1 MTTLLADV
9 RYGCRMLVRN
19 PSFAAVGILTL
30 GLGIGVNAA
39 MFSVLNAVILRS
51 LPYSEPERLVVIHG
65 AREGDTRDLS
75 VSLPDIEDWRQE
87 VKGLSGLGALSYWTF
102 NLGGD
107 RLPERIL
114 GARVSGDFFE
124 LLGSRP
130 LLGRVLA
137 PSDDRAD
144 APPVALLGYS
154 LWQRLFAGD
163 PEVLGRPILLNGIS
177 HTVVGVMP
185 PGFAYPTREQE
196 MWAPLANELQ
206 GVPRDARFMEALG
219 RLAPRSDLASV
230 QASLN
235 VVTARQAAAH
245 AATNRGWSA
254 RVVPAHEELVA
265 PVRPALLVLSGAVGI
280 VFLIAC
286 ANVANLL
293 LARASARERE
303 VAVRTALGASRW
315 RLARQFMAE
324 NLVLSVAGGAL
335 GIVLGR
341 AGVAVLQRLSP
352 GDIPR
357 LEEAGLDGTVLAF
370 ALAVSLLAGLLLG
383 LVPVVRASRIAPR
396 ASLVEGDRTAGSR
409 SRLRTALVVV
419 QMAMALTLLVGG
431 GLLVQT
437 VRNLLAVPPGF
448 EARRLLSLSVFLTP
462 PRYRALEPQHAWV
475 RQAVA
480 AVERVPGVV
489 SVATVSELPLSDG
502 PVRLKMAVEGRPFD
516 RAAAPSAAFRAV
528 SPAFFT
534 TMGIPLLSGR
544 VPAET
549 DSETAPLVV
558 AVNQAMAR
566 RLWPAESPLGHRIR
580 FVNEEPPRW
589 YEVVGV
595 VGDVKS
601 RGLDAGEEPAA
612 YVPFA
617 QRVVPFVRNVSLVV
631 RTATEPMAPLPSI
644 RKALLGVD
652 AEQPV
657 FGVRTLDE
665 IVSHSVA
672 GRRFQAVLLQAFAGL
687 ALVLAVIGI
696 YGVLSDAV
704 GRRTREIGV
713 RMALGA
719 QPGQVLRLILG
730 EGMAIALGG
739 LALGVP
745 ASLALARTLKALPVR
760 RRARRPVHA
769 GRAQRGAGAVGPAG
783 GVHSRPPRHARR
795 PHGRAARAVA
805 RLRARLASG
814 RPTSLRLTGIP

>member
-1 MTTLLADV
+1 
-9 RYGCRMLVRN
+9 
-19 PSFAAVGILTL
+19 
-30 GLGIGVNAA
+30 

-51 LPYSEPERLVVIHG
+51 LPYSEPERLVVING

-75 VSLPDIEDWRQE
+75 VSLPDIEDWRKE
-87 VKGLSGLGALSYWTF
+87 VEGLSGLGALSYWTF
-102 NLGGD
+102 NLAGD

-130 LLGRVLA
+130 FLGRVLA

-144 APPVALLGYS
+144 APPVTLLGYG
-154 LWQRLFAGD
+154 LWQRLFGGD
-163 PEVLGRPILLNGIS
+163 PEILGREILLNGIS

-196 MWAPLANELQ
+196 MWAPLANELR

-219 RLAPRSDLASV
+219 RLAPHGDLASV

-235 VVTARQAAAH
+235 VVTARQAAAYP
-245 AATNRGWSA
+245 ATNRGWSTRA
-254 RVVPAHEELVA
+254 VPAHEALVA

-335 GIVLGR
+335 GILLGR
-341 AGVAVLQRLSP
+341 AGVTVLQHLSP

-370 ALAVSLLAGLLLG
+370 ALAVSVLAGLVLG
-383 LVPVVRASRIAPR
+383 PVPVVRASRMAPR

-502 PVRLKMAVEGRPFD
+502 SVRLKTAVEGRPFD
-516 RAAAPSAAFRAV
+516 RAEAPSAAFRAV

-534 TMGIPLLSGR
+534 TMGIPVLSGR

-549 DSETAPLVV
+549 DAETAPLVV

-601 RGLDAGEEPAA
+601 RRLDADEEPRPPTCRSRSAWCPSCA
-612 YVPFA
+612 TS
-617 QRVVPFVRNVSLVV
+617 SLVV
-631 RTATEPMAPLPSI
+631 RTAAEPMAPLPSI

-739 LALGVP
+739 LAVGVP
-745 ASLALARTLKALPVR
+745 ASLALARTLKSFLFGVAPGDPFTLVALSAVLALSALLAAYIPA
-760 RRARRPVHA
+760 RRATRVDPM
-769 GRAQRGAGAVGPAG
+769 
-783 GVHSRPPRHARR
+783 
-795 PHGRAARAVA
+795 
-805 RLRARLASG
+805 
-814 RPTSLRLTGIP
+814 TSLRAP

>member
-1 MTTLLADV
+1 MSTVLADL
-9 RYGCRMLVRN
+9 RYGCRMLIRN
-19 PSFAAVGILTL
+19 PAFTAVAVLTL

-51 LPYSEPERLVVIHG
+51 LPYSDAERLVVING
-65 AREGDTRDLS
+65 VREGDRRTLS

-87 VKGLSGLGALSYWTF
+87 VNGLSGLGALSYWTF
-102 NLGGD
+102 NLSGQG
-107 RLPERIL
+107 LPERIL
-114 GARVSGDFFE
+114 GARVSGEFFE

-130 LLGRVLA
+130 YLGRALL
-137 PSDDRAD
+137 PSDDRKE
-144 APPVALLGYS
+144 APPVALLGYG
-154 LWQRLFAGD
+154 LWQRVFGGD
-163 PEVLGRPILLNGIS
+163 RAILGRTLLLNGMA

-185 PGFAYPTREQE
+185 PGFSYPTREQE
-196 MWAPLANELQ
+196 MWAPLANEML
-206 GVPRDARFMEALG
+206 GVPRDARFMSALG
-219 RLAPRSDLASV
+219 RLAPGGDVKAV
-230 QASLN
+230 QASLD
-235 VVTARQAAAH
+235 VVTARLAGAH
-245 AATNRGWSA
+245 PATNRGWSA
-254 RVVPAHEELVA
+254 RVVSAHESLVG
-265 PVRPALLVLSGAVGI
+265 PVRPALLVLAGAVGI

-324 NLVLSVAGGAL
+324 NLVLALAGGAL

-341 AGVAVLQRLSP
+341 LGVAVLQRLSP

-357 LEEAGLDGTVLAF
+357 LEEAGLDLAVLGF

-383 LVPVVRASRIAPR
+383 LVPVVRASRAAPR
-396 ASLVEGDRTAGSR
+396 ASLGEGDRTAGTR
-409 SRLRTALVVV
+409 SRLRSSLVVV
-419 QMAMALTLLVGG
+419 QMALALTLLVGG

-437 VRNLLAVPPGF
+437 VRNLLSVPPGF
-448 EARRLLSLSVFLTP
+448 ESRRLLSLNVFLTP

-480 AVERVPGVV
+480 AVERLPGVV
-489 SVATVSELPLSDG
+489 SVATVSQLPLSDG

-516 RAAAPSAAFRAV
+516 RADAPAAAFRAV
-528 SPAFFT
+528 SPAFFA
-534 TMGIPLLSGR
+534 TMGIPLLAGR

-549 DSETAPLVV
+549 DAETAPLVV
-558 AVNQAMAR
+558 AVNQAMVR
-566 RLWPAESPLGHRIR
+566 RLWATESPLGHRIR

-601 RGLDAGEEPAA
+601 RGLDAEEEPAA

-617 QRVVPFVRNVSLVV
+617 QRMVPFVRGVSLVV
-631 RTATEPMAPLPSI
+631 RTAGEPMAQLPAI
-644 RKALLGVD
+644 RNALLGVD

-665 IVSHSVA
+665 VLSRSVA

-687 ALVLAVIGI
+687 ALLLSVIGI

-719 QPGQVLRLILG
+719 QPAQVLRLILG
-730 EGMAIALGG
+730 EGMALALFG
-739 LALGVP
+739 LALGLP
-745 ASLALARTLKALPVR
+745 ASLALARTLKSFLFGITPGDPRTLVALSVVLALSALLAAYIPA
-760 RRARRPVHA
+760 RRATRVDPMTA
-769 GRAQRGAGAVGPAG
+769 
-783 GVHSRPPRHARR
+783 
-795 PHGRAARAVA
+795 
-805 RLRARLASG
+805 LRA
-814 RPTSLRLTGIP
+814 P